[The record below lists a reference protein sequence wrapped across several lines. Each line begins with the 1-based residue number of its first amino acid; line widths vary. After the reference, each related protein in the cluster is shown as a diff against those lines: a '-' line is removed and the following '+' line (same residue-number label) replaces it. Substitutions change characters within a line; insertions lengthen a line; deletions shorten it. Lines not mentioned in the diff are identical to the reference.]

1 MAGLD
6 VLASSILP
14 GEIVSPLDVPS
25 PKSAPEKEASPTD
38 FAMMPGPKGAKIAL
52 DPTNSAEILAR
63 MQELINQRTQPKS
76 TLAGIG
82 DALYT
87 ASTALYHPDV
97 QLQREKNDQE
107 RAKET
112 FEMQMQM
119 AQYKAAQAQHD
130 AYVKSNQRLM
140 EGQPNT
146 NQAAPTMGQAAPV
159 QGQAQTAPAQAQ
171 PSSPVVSTTSGQ
183 TFKFNDLPPEIRA
196 SALGQMDYASRQKVI
211 DTWAEKHAEKA
222 QELSNNLAVE
232 AAKSGHSKELEPVK
246 FANSSDANTQ
256 KLYFVNGQE
265 VMMTPLEY
273 SKRAN
278 VPVEQAI
285 TTGKSVTP
293 AAAPAAPAVAFDTK
307 KSYGTPDKLLDNLN
321 ITESSG
327 NPYAV
332 NKDTKAM
339 GNYQFLP
346 DTVAQLHKQGIEF
359 NPFNAKESRAAAD
372 YYIQQLVKQNGGDYA
387 KAMAQY
393 GGYKT
398 KDPSQYLGKVLNG
411 VDSKASAKSTTETPV
426 TTPTEAPKG
435 YTEFKQQ
442 QKAQEAL
449 NQGEQ
454 TKTGQDIAA
463 KHAAAIQAA
472 ENAPEDLANSKYI
485 RNIITNNPKAFGVLQ
500 HPTVLSA
507 LGTAIS
513 EGINTPGAGY
523 THVSS
528 VDDAIRKAMPGAQ
541 ESDIVAAQK
550 AAQKF
555 AELQLNKAKVVLKG
569 QGSVSDNERRLVADM
584 TGNIKNSPAALR
596 DMLTW
601 GEMRSNYDD
610 AVGKAMK
617 TWERKNPNVSYR
629 QFELSPEYETLKNN
643 YKAQIS
649 AFADK
654 AGNYTMPKPGEKV
667 TLPGGVDPAR
677 YKAWK
682 ESQKNG

>member
-14 GEIVSPLDVPS
+14 GEVVSPLDVPS
-25 PKSAPEKEASPTD
+25 PKKELSPTD
-38 FAMMPGPKGAKIAL
+38 FVTMPGPKGSKVAL
-52 DPTNSAEILAR
+52 DPTNSAEILAK
-63 MQELINQRTQPKS
+63 MQDFINQRTKPKS

-82 DALYT
+82 DALYD

-97 QLQREKNDQE
+97 FRQAQKDAQEK
-107 RAKET
+107 AKET

-119 AQYKAAQAQHD
+119 AQYKAAQAQHE
-130 AYVKSNQRLM
+130 AYVKSNEKLM
-140 EGQPNT
+140 NGQPT
-146 NQAAPTMGQAAPV
+146 TQAAPTLDQGQTAPV
-159 QGQAQTAPAQAQ
+159 QGQGQ
-171 PSSPVVSTTSGQ
+171 PSSPVVSTSSGQ
-183 TFKFNDLPPEIRA
+183 TFRFNDLPPEIRA
-196 SALGQMDYASRQKVI
+196 SALGQVDYASRQKVI

-222 QELSNNLAVE
+222 QDLSNSLAVE
-232 AAKSGHSKELEPVK
+232 ATKSGHSKELEPVK
-246 FANSSDANTQ
+246 FANSADANTQ
-256 KLYFVNGQE
+256 KLYFIDGKE

-285 TTGKSVTP
+285 QTGKSAVTSVADTKPTVLPAGQGEFKGVAADGNNPGGIKGKTGFIRYDTPQEGVKATADLTARYLAGEGPMKGVPTTVENMTGVWASGDPAKQPPNYVNFVKQELSKAGIKLNPDSTVPNTPEAINALTAARIKFESGKNADKFLPYVGQKTTPEVKTP
-293 AAAPAAPAVAFDTK
+293 AAAA
-307 KSYGTPDKLLDNLN
+307 
-321 ITESSG
+321 
-327 NPYAV
+327 
-332 NKDTKAM
+332 
-339 GNYQFLP
+339 
-346 DTVAQLHKQGIEF
+346 
-359 NPFNAKESRAAAD
+359 
-372 YYIQQLVKQNGGDYA
+372 
-387 KAMAQY
+387 
-393 GGYKT
+393 
-398 KDPSQYLGKVLNG
+398 
-411 VDSKASAKSTTETPV
+411 
-426 TTPTEAPKG
+426 PTEAPQG

-442 QKAQEAL
+442 QEAQKAL

-454 TKTGQDIAA
+454 TKTGQEFAA

-601 GEMRSNYDD
+601 G
-610 AVGKAMK
+610 
-617 TWERKNPNVSYR
+617 
-629 QFELSPEYETLKNN
+629 
-643 YKAQIS
+643 
-649 AFADK
+649 
-654 AGNYTMPKPGEKV
+654 
-667 TLPGGVDPAR
+667 
-677 YKAWK
+677 
-682 ESQKNG
+682 